1 MSATNRHEFKAEIK
15 QLLDI
20 ITNSLYTSR
29 DVFLRETISNAS
41 DALDKLRYE
50 INKGSTVL
58 EPEKET
64 EIRITVDE
72 EKNTL
77 TITDSGIG
85 MTEAELI
92 ENIGTIAKSGSAEF
106 IKKAMADK
114 DNSSS
119 IIGRFGVGFYSVF
132 MVASQVVISSRSFVP
147 EQKPVVWTSDGTG
160 TYEIHA
166 GQADQ
171 PRGTQIAIHLKDDAK
186 EYANVNRIKSIIK
199 KHSNFISF
207 PIFVQGERVNTI
219 SALWRE
225 PKFSVTKE
233 QYNEFYKFLT
243 YDHDNPLLSLH
254 VSVDAPV
261 QFSSLTFIPSHESGL
276 LGFDKDCYGL
286 GLYVRRVLIESQNK
300 DLIPEYLSFVSGVVD
315 TEDLPLSISREALQ
329 ENLLIRKIAATLTK
343 QILSRL
349 QNMARENE
357 EDYKK
362 FWKAHSR
369 IFKMGYNDY
378 ANKDTYASLLRFN
391 SSAQENKDGLTSFDA
406 YIAAAK
412 EGQKEIYYISG
423 PSREAIALNP
433 HLEIFRQK
441 GIEVL
446 YLYEPIDEFALET
459 LQKYKDFTLKAAEQ
473 ADIAALDQFA
483 RVEDEQEK
491 PEELSQDNEAMFDE
505 LLTKMK
511 DILGEKVTEVRASKR
526 LNQSPSCL
534 VNPETGMSSQMQKMM
549 QIINK
554 DNSVPAK
561 IFEVNKNHRL
571 IRNLI
576 KIFTADKHDTYIKT
590 ATEQL
595 YESAL
600 LLDGYL
606 ADPHQMVNRINGLL
620 EKSSGW
626 YAEIKGF

>member
-1 MSATNRHEFKAEIK
+1 MSTNQHEFKAEIK

-29 DVFLRETISNAS
+29 DVFLREIISNAS
-41 DALDKLRYE
+41 DALDKMRYE
-50 INKGSTVL
+50 INKGSSVF
-58 EPEKET
+58 EAEKEL
-64 EIRITVDE
+64 EIRITVDK
-72 EKNTL
+72 EKNIL

-85 MTEAELI
+85 MSESELI
-92 ENIGTIAKSGSAEF
+92 DNIGTIAKSGSAEF
-106 IKKAMADK
+106 IKQAMNDK

-119 IIGRFGVGFYSVF
+119 IIGHFGVGFYSVF
-132 MVASQVVISSRSFVP
+132 MVAGKVVISTRSFRP
-147 EQKPVVWTSDGTG
+147 DEKAVVWTSDGTG
-160 TYEIHA
+160 TYEMHE
-166 GQADQ
+166 GTADS
-171 PRGTQIAIHLKDDAK
+171 PRGTQITIHLKEDAK
-186 EYANVNRIKSIIK
+186 EYADIDRLKSIIK

-207 PIFVQGERVNTI
+207 PIYLQDERINTI

-225 PKFSVTKE
+225 PKFSVKEE
-233 QYNEFYKFLT
+233 QYNEFYKFIT
-243 YDHDNPLLSLH
+243 YDSENPMLTIH
-254 VSVDAPV
+254 TAVDAPV

-276 LGFDKDCYGL
+276 FGFDKERYGL
-286 GLYVRRVLIESQNK
+286 DLYVRRVLIQSKNK

-343 QILSRL
+343 QILSKL
-349 QNMARENE
+349 QEMSKDE
-357 EDYKK
+357 EKYEK

-378 ANKDTYASLLRFN
+378 ANKDTYAALLRFN
-391 SSAQENKDGLTSFDA
+391 SSAKNDRDALTSFDA

-412 EGQKEIYYISG
+412 EDQKEIYYISG
-423 PSREAIALNP
+423 PSREAITLNP

-446 YLYEPIDEFALET
+446 YLYEPIDEFALES
-459 LQKYKDFTLKAAEQ
+459 LQTYKDFSFKAAEQ
-473 ADIAALDQFA
+473 ADIASLEKFTEIDTN
-483 RVEDEQEK
+483 EEK
-491 PEELSQDNEAMFDE
+491 PEELSEENSSLFTE
-505 LLTKMK
+505 LLTKIK
-511 DILGEKVTEVRASKR
+511 EILGDKVTEVRASKR

-549 QIINK
+549 QLINK

-576 KIFTADKHDTYIKT
+576 KIFAADKNDTYIET
-590 ATEQL
+590 ATKQL

-606 ADPHQMVNRINGLL
+606 ADPHEMVNRINGLL

-626 YAEIKGF
+626 YAEIKGL

>member
-1 MSATNRHEFKAEIK
+1 MSTDQHEFKAEIK

-29 DVFLRETISNAS
+29 DVFLREIVSNAS
-41 DALDKLRYE
+41 DALDKMRYE
-50 INKGSTVL
+50 INKGSNVF
-58 EPEKET
+58 EAEKEL
-64 EIRITVDE
+64 EIRITVDKD
-72 EKNTL
+72 KNIL
-77 TITDSGIG
+77 TIADSGIG
-85 MTEAELI
+85 MSETELI
-92 ENIGTIAKSGSAEF
+92 DNIGTIAKSGSAEF
-106 IKKAMADK
+106 IKQAMNDK
-114 DNSSS
+114 NNSSS
-119 IIGRFGVGFYSVF
+119 IIGHFGVGFYSVF
-132 MVASQVVISSRSFVP
+132 MVAEKVVISTRSFRPDEKAVI
-147 EQKPVVWTSDGTG
+147 WTSDGTG
-160 TYEIHA
+160 TYEM
-166 GQADQ
+166 QEETADT
-171 PRGTQIAIHLKDDAK
+171 PRGTQINIHLKDDAK
-186 EYANVNRIKSIIK
+186 EYADVDRLKSIIK

-207 PIFVQGERVNTI
+207 PIYLQEERINTI

-225 PKFSVTKE
+225 PKFSVKEE
-233 QYNEFYKFLT
+233 QYNEFYKFMT
-243 YDHDNPLLSLH
+243 YDSENPMLTIH
-254 VSVDAPV
+254 TAVDAPV

-276 LGFDKDCYGL
+276 FGFDKERYGL
-286 GLYVRRVLIESQNK
+286 DLYVRRVLIQSKNK

-349 QNMARENE
+349 QEMSKDE
-357 EDYKK
+357 EKYEK
-362 FWKAHSR
+362 FWKAHSK

-391 SSAQENKDGLTSFDA
+391 SSAKDDRDALTSFDA

-412 EGQKEIYYISG
+412 EDQKEIYYISG

-446 YLYEPIDEFALET
+446 YLYEPIDEFALES
-459 LQKYKDFTLKAAEQ
+459 LQTYKDFSFKAAEQ
-473 ADIAALDQFA
+473 ADIASLEKFA
-483 RVEDEQEK
+483 EVDTDKEK
-491 PEELSQDNEAMFDE
+491 PEELSEENSSLFTE
-505 LLTKMK
+505 LLAKIK
-511 DILGEKVTEVRASKR
+511 EILGNKVTEVRASKR

-549 QIINK
+549 QLINK

-576 KIFTADKHDTYIKT
+576 KIFAADKNDGYIET
-590 ATEQL
+590 ATKQL

-606 ADPHQMVNRINGLL
+606 ADPHEMVNRINELL

-626 YAEIKGF
+626 YAEIKGL

>member
-50 INKGSTVL
+50 INKGSAVL
-58 EPEKET
+58 DPEKET
-64 EIRITVDE
+64 EIRISVDT
-72 EKNTL
+72 EKNIL

-132 MVASQVVISSRSFVP
+132 MVATQVVISSRSFVP

-160 TYEIHA
+160 TYEIHE
-166 GQADQ
+166 GPADL

-186 EYANVNRIKSIIK
+186 EYADVDRLKSIIK

-207 PIFVQGERVNTI
+207 PIFVQDERVNTI

-225 PKFSVTKE
+225 PKFSVTEE

-261 QFSSLTFIPSHESGL
+261 QFSSLTFIPGHESGL
-276 LGFDKDCYGL
+276 LGFDKDRYGL
-286 GLYVRRVLIESQNK
+286 DLYVRRVLIQSQNK
-300 DLIPEYLSFVSGVVD
+300 DLIPEYLSFVCGVVD

-329 ENLLIRKIAATLTK
+329 ENLLIRKIATTLTK

-349 QNMARENE
+349 QNMAKENE
-357 EDYKK
+357 EEYQK
-362 FWKAHSR
+362 FWKAHAR

-391 SSAQENKDGLTSFDA
+391 SSAQDDRDGLTSFDA

-459 LQKYKDFTLKAAEQ
+459 LQQYKDFTLKAAEQ
-473 ADIAALDQFA
+473 ADIAALEQFA
-483 RVEDEQEK
+483 KVENEQEK
-491 PEELSQDNEAMFDE
+491 PEDLSQDSAAMFDE

-511 DILGEKVTEVRASKR
+511 DILGDKVTEVRASKR

-561 IFEVNKNHRL
+561 IFEVNKDHRL

-576 KIFTADKHDTYIKT
+576 KIFTADKNDTYIKT

-606 ADPHQMVNRINGLL
+606 ADPHEMVSRINGLL
-620 EKSSGW
+620 EKASGW